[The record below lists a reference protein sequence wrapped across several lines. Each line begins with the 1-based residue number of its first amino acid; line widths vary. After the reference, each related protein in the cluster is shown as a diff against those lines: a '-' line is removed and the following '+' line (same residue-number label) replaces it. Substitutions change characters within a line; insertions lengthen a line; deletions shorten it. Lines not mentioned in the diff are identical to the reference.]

1 MNMAEN
7 NMTEEKNIKV
17 CPVCGLEYS
26 EKAEFCKKC
35 ETVLIDK
42 PKSEAK
48 VPTDYKRLFL
58 MVLYT
63 FLFIGFIMALYYIL
77 GWMMAR

>member
-1 MNMAEN
+1 MAEA
-7 NMTEEKNIKV
+7 KNIKI

-35 ETVLIDK
+35 EAALIEK
-42 PKSEAK
+42 PKNTGK
-48 VPTDYKRLFL
+48 IPTNYKRLFL

-63 FLFIGFIMALYYIL
+63 FLFIGFIMGLYIL
-77 GWMMAR
+77 LGQVMMR